1 MEEHVF
7 LKQHYTKD
15 DIARAVKVDVQTLY
29 LKRIY
34 FSSFKCKTP
43 IKYKRMREWGRNS
56 LTKSYFKGSVLQ
68 AWRLTSIK

>member
-15 DIARAVKVDVQTLY
+15 DIAQAVKVDVQTLY

-34 FSSFKCKTP
+34 FSSFA
-43 IKYKRMREWGRNS
+43 
-56 LTKSYFKGSVLQ
+56 YFKKPGTSLVAQWL
-68 AWRLTSIK
+68 RLCFYCRGCLFEPRSGK